1 MFPSWPS
8 LVSLRAF
15 LIGKPYSTRLC
26 GKNSKSV
33 RTTSRCHF
41 PAETCNT
48 IRLRMCPRST
58 RACALAACARE
69 TSRQLVRGA
78 WPQSQLVPGV
88 RNTAGRTR
96 HRKQPGEPC
105 GAEGVRAR
113 CRWDTPHARRP
124 ARGRRFVPALGRPQ
138 GLKQRRLRST
148 QAYVFLVRVNGPSER
163 TRRRDS
169 TASYRRLYD
178 FSSMDNPP
186 AIRLQMRES
195 QQCPPH

>member
-1 MFPSWPS
+1 MLQFLGAASRAVVNLRSWPALMRLRDMPAPILPRPINPTFMMFPSWPS

-15 LIGKPYSTRLC
+15 LVGKPYSTRLC

-48 IRLRMCPRST
+48 IRLRMCPRSR
-58 RACALAACARE
+58 RACALAACASRE

-88 RNTAGRTR
+88 RNNAGRTR

-105 GAEGVRAR
+105 GADGVRAR

-124 ARGRRFVPALGRPQ
+124 ARGRRIVPALGRPQ
-138 GLKQRRLRST
+138 VLKQRRLRST
-148 QAYVFLVRVNGPSER
+148 QADDN
-163 TRRRDS
+163 
-169 TASYRRLYD
+169 
-178 FSSMDNPP
+178 SS
-186 AIRLQMRES
+186 
-195 QQCPPH
+195 